1 MAAVSKDPVVINV
14 DLSGDKSIADQIDT
28 PENREAVAEVVRNA
42 LGIDGGTGEA
52 HAPDGSLW
60 AEMDTSAQ
68 VPPIAFTTARKDI
81 HAALS
86 RTQHALAPDEPDSRP
101 VLTCWWLSVAE
112 KKLTIHTADNYRV
125 ARAIVD
131 VLPSPEDAEGLFAIH
146 RTDARKLLA
155 FLASGPDDV
164 WVTAEGGAWSFSHE
178 MGLLTG
184 RVFAGTPPDW
194 TAITEG
200 ALPAITGGLN
210 ARYVAEAAK
219 AAEAGASGVV
229 RWEYIDERRPVV
241 FRSTALD
248 EWIMPVRLGAPEP

>member
-1 MAAVSKDPVVINV
+1 MSEPIVITVDP
-14 DLSGDKSIADQIDT
+14 DKPIREQIDT
-28 PENREAVAEVVRNA
+28 PENRSAIEDVVRA
-42 LGIDGGTGEA
+42 SLGIEGGTGEA

-60 AEMDTSAQ
+60 AEVASDAQ

-101 VLTCWWLSVAE
+101 VLTCWWLSVARQ
-112 KKLTIHTADNYRV
+112 KLTIHTADNYRV
-125 ARAIVD
+125 ARSIID
-131 VLPSPEDAEGLFAIH
+131 VIPSPEDAEGLFAIH

-164 WVTAEGGAWSFSHE
+164 WVTAEGGTWTFSHE
-178 MGLLTG
+178 MGRLTG

-210 ARYVAEAAK
+210 ARYIAEAAK

-229 RWEYIDERRPVV
+229 RWEYIDERRPIV
-241 FRSTALD
+241 FRSSSLD
-248 EWIMPVRLGAPEP
+248 EWIMPVRLGTPEP

>member
-1 MAAVSKDPVVINV
+1 MSKDPVVINV
-14 DLSGDKSIADQIDT
+14 DLDSGQSIRDQIDT
-28 PENREAVAEVVRNA
+28 PENREAVAEVIRDA
-42 LGIDGGTGEA
+42 LGIEGGTGEA
-52 HAPDGSLW
+52 HSPEGSLW
-60 AEMDTSAQ
+60 AEMAASAD

-101 VLTCWWLSVAE
+101 VLTCWWLSVAD

-125 ARAIVD
+125 ARARID
-131 VLPSPEDAEGLFAIH
+131 VIPSPEDAEGLFAIH
-146 RTDARKLLA
+146 RSDAKKLLA

-164 WVTAEGGAWSFSHE
+164 WVTAEGGAWAFSHE
-178 MGLLTG
+178 MGRLTG

-194 TAITEG
+194 TVITEG

-210 ARYVAEAAK
+210 AKYVAEAAK
-219 AAEAGASGVV
+219 AAGEGPSGVV

-241 FRSTALD
+241 FRSASLD
-248 EWIMPVRLGAPEP
+248 EWIMPVRIGTPEP